1 VLLKQKKL
9 DNFNKRFSHRCM
21 LAYIWVVNAAYKI
34 ALSIPLA
41 FYPPWKNTP
50 EISKGKTHT
59 VNDNSKH
66 DSLSLLEI
74 PGP

>member
-1 VLLKQKKL
+1 ML
-9 DNFNKRFSHRCM
+9 FSSLHASLHLGDERS
-21 LAYIWVVNAAYKI
+21 VKI
-34 ALSIPLA
+34 ALSIRLA

-50 EISKGKTHT
+50 EISKGKTHI

-66 DSLSLLEI
+66 DRLSLLET